1 MKKWKSLFFIL
12 LAINLLIV
20 LACGILMLLPG
31 GQSASS
37 KDVKSEY
44 AFNISSS
51 KESLTSFV
59 NDYLKNQGSSDMPDF
74 HVAID
79 QDVKVTGAIKAFS
92 STIDANVSFTPT
104 VEDNG
109 DVLLKVDGFSIGQLS
124 IPISFVLSYMGQ
136 FYELPEFVHVKP
148 DQKTVEVRLSEM
160 PLTND
165 MYVKANKIDLENDE
179 IEFSYY
185 HPKQ

>member
-12 LAINLLIV
+12 LTINLIIV
-20 LACGILMLLPG
+20 LACGILVLLPG
-31 GQSASS
+31 DQSAS
-37 KDVKSEY
+37 KQAAKSEY
-44 AFNISSS
+44 SFNISSS

-59 NDYLKNQGSSDMPDF
+59 NDYLKNQGSSDTPDF
-74 HVAID
+74 HVEID

-92 STIDANVSFTPT
+92 STINANVSFTPT

-109 DVLLKVDGFSIGQLS
+109 DVLLKVDDFSIGHLS

-148 DQKTVEVRLSEM
+148 DQKTIEVRLSEM

-165 MYVKANKIDLENDE
+165 MYVKANKIDLENDK

-185 HPKQ
+185 HPQQ

>member
-1 MKKWKSLFFIL
+1 
-12 LAINLLIV
+12 
-20 LACGILMLLPG
+20 
-31 GQSASS
+31 
-37 KDVKSEY
+37 
-44 AFNISSS
+44 
-51 KESLTSFV
+51 
-59 NDYLKNQGSSDMPDF
+59 
-74 HVAID
+74 
-79 QDVKVTGAIKAFS
+79 
-92 STIDANVSFTPT
+92 
-104 VEDNG
+104 
-109 DVLLKVDGFSIGQLS
+109 QLS

-136 FYELPEFVHVKP
+136 FYELPDFVHVKP